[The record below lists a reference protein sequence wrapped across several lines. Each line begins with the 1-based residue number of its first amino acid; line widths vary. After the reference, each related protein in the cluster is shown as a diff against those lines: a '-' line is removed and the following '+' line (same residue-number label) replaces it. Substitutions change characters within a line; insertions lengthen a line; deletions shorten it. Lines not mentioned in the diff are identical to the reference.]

1 MKALKARESYNK
13 MIAERERKAE
23 QERIEKMTPEER
35 EKYEQEK
42 REQHERI
49 MKSLANLSA
58 IHAALSANHYG
69 E

>member
-1 MKALKARESYNK
+1 

-35 EKYEQEK
+35 EQYEQEK
-42 REQHERI
+42 RERHKRV
-49 MKSLANLSA
+49 MKSLADLSA
-58 IHAALSANHYG
+58 IYGVLSTKHYS